1 MRWTITSV
9 SLEEVKIEPA
19 ASSSWRSSSAL
30 TRLPLWPTA
39 TAPPAYSTAK
49 GWAFLTWLA
58 PVVE

>member
-1 MRWTITSV
+1 MTSV
-9 SLEEVKIEPA
+9 SVEAVKMEPSF
-19 ASSSWRSSSAL
+19 SSSERSASAL